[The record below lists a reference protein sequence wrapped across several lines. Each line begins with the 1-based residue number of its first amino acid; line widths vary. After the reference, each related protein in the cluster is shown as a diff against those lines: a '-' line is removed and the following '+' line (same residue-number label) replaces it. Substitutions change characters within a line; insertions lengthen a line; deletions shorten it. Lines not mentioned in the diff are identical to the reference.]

1 MTHQDKV
8 ARFGIALLL
17 ALAPGAAAQEPA
29 SDQNGNPA
37 QATVPAPAK
46 AAQKKKPAQ
55 PSPAAQPDQQ
65 AVMPDAEKI
74 VLLLRATLLTLNDAV
89 QTGNY
94 TVLRDVAAP
103 GFRDANNAARLAQI
117 FANLAAQNLDLSTVS
132 VIAPQLA
139 EPPRID
145 PQNGML
151 HLKGYFPGQPV
162 QIDFDILFQPV
173 GGRWRLFGLSV
184 QPTRASLSPAAPSA
198 TSQPSPQP
206 QSAQDAAVTGPTSS
220 ESATEKK

>member
-1 MTHQDKV
+1 MPHLNKV
-8 ARFGIALLL
+8 ARFGMALLL
-17 ALAPGAAAQEPA
+17 ALAAGAAAQEPT

-37 QATVPAPAK
+37 QATVPAPATS
-46 AAQKKKPAQ
+46 AQKQKPAHA
-55 PSPAAQPDQQ
+55 SPAAQPHEQV
-65 AVMPDAEKI
+65 VMPDAEKI

-103 GFRDANNAARLAQI
+103 GFRDANSAARLAQI
-117 FANLAAQNLDLSTVS
+117 FANIAAQNLDLSAVS
-132 VIAPQLA
+132 VIAPQLS

-145 PQNGML
+145 PQNSML

-162 QIDFDILFQPV
+162 QIDFEILFQPV

-184 QPTRASLSPAAPSA
+184 QSTRASLSPAAPSA
-198 TSQPSPQP
+198 ISQPSPQP
-206 QSAQDAAVTGPTSS
+206 QSAQAAPVSGPTSS
-220 ESATEKK
+220 KSTTENK